1 MSLQNLLQQY
11 SNQITA
17 RQEHQEQIDNE
28 AGERKAQTLQ
38 EKFETARD
46 AITSAGAELGSAGA
60 AMHLGRKLYR
70 KMQERRA
77 AQAKSS
83 EKDDASSQARA
94 EDDPAPPEPGAER
107 PPVSESGGR
116 VKATNEQL
124 GDLPD
129 DAFGADG
136 RFQGKRVLRN
146 AQQARE
152 GAEEARD
159 PASATD
165 PASVEHG
172 GADAPAT
179 ETSNPA
185 TAQGVNDRA
194 SAIQERV
201 GGEGGVESSDLPDF
215 MTGRQDTPLESS
227 GSEPAVPGREGTPSH
242 TGSGANDAP
251 SQATDAPAPAETDV
265 EQGARAFQSR
275 ADERSA
281 SNLRNRIN
289 ADGKVASGGDAPAL
303 EESSSELPEVLSGV
317 SDALDFVPVVG
328 EVAGVITGLV
338 GLFEGL
344 GHKDTTDETPD
355 APGEQAQQV
364 AGTGIDTKALT
375 TQATGGGTEVV

>member
-1 MSLQNLLQQY
+1 MSLQNYLQQY
-11 SNQITA
+11 SNQIAA
-17 RQEHQEQIDNE
+17 RQEHQEEIDNQ

-38 EKFETARD
+38 EKFEHTRD

-77 AQAKSS
+77 GQAKS
-83 EKDDASSQARA
+83 EAVNDAPSQQPPGDGAR
-94 EDDPAPPEPGAER
+94 PTPGAE
-107 PPVSESGGR
+107 PAPVSESGGR
-116 VKATNEQL
+116 VKATNDQIGE
-124 GDLPD
+124 LPD
-129 DAFGADG
+129 NAYGADG
-136 RFQGKRVLRN
+136 RFQGKKVLKN
-146 AQQARE
+146 SQQARE

-172 GADAPAT
+172 GADAPVT
-179 ETSNPA
+179 ESSNPA
-185 TAQGVNDRA
+185 SADGINDRA
-194 SAIQERV
+194 AAIQERV
-201 GGEGGVESSDLPDF
+201 GGSGGAESAETPDF
-215 MTGRQDTPLESS
+215 LTTRQYTPLEG
-227 GSEPAVPGREGTPSH
+227 GSEPAVPGRESAPTH

-251 SQATDAPAPAETDV
+251 SQATDAPEAPETDV
-265 EQGARAFQSR
+265 EQGARAFQAR

-281 SNLRNRIN
+281 SNMRNRIG

-344 GHKDTTDETPD
+344 GHKDTPDETPD
-355 APGEQAQQV
+355 APGEQAQQT
-364 AGTGIDTKALT
+364 AGTGMDTKALMS
-375 TQATGGGTEVV
+375 QPTGGGGVVV

>member
-1 MSLQNLLQQY
+1 MSLQNYLQQY
-11 SNQITA
+11 SNQIAA
-17 RQEHQEQIDNE
+17 RQEHQEEIDNQ

-179 ETSNPA
+179 ETSDPA

-201 GGEGGVESSDLPDF
+201 GGEGGVESSDTPDF
-215 MTGRQDTPLESS
+215 LTTRDTMPALESS
-227 GSEPAVPGREGTPSH
+227 GSEPAVPGREGAPSH

-251 SQATDAPAPAETDV
+251 SQATDAPAPPETDV
-265 EQGARAFQSR
+265 EQGARAFQAR
-275 ADERSA
+275 ANERSA
-281 SNLRNRIN
+281 ANLRNRIN

-303 EESSSELPEVLSGV
+303 EDSSSELPEVLGL

-355 APGEQAQQV
+355 APGEQAQQT